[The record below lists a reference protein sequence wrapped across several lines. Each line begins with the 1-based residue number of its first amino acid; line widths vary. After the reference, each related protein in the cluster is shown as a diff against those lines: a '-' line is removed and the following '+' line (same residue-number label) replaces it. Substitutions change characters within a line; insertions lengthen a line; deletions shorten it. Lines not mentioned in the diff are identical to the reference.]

1 MRAQFVF
8 CFFNIHQYLSLPFEG
23 AAFLW
28 NLAKL
33 ITLSGSLCMLCH
45 PIPELSPV
53 SLFSLSRL
61 KAQLCALLAHSLVV
75 YLAPSSGT
83 DCHGRLTDSCTVGF
97 LLPSSQPTACLQLP
111 ACLEQISTH
120 RGLSILHYFSHKVTG
135 NQWSKFFF
143 FFLLK

>member
-1 MRAQFVF
+1 MRAQFLF

-33 ITLSGSLCMLCH
+33 ITLSGSLRMLCH

-61 KAQLCALLAHSLVV
+61 KAQLCAFARSLARCLFGPVV
-75 YLAPSSGT
+75 W
-83 DCHGRLTDSCTVGF
+83 D
-97 LLPSSQPTACLQLP
+97 
-111 ACLEQISTH
+111 
-120 RGLSILHYFSHKVTG
+120 
-135 NQWSKFFF
+135 
-143 FFLLK
+143 